1 VSADAAVRPQ
11 LEAVFRAALAAVEP
25 GAAVRRHVARDA
37 NGRLCVAGE
46 PLAPG
51 ARLAVLAV
59 GKAAAPM
66 ARALEEVA
74 GEQIAAGLAIAPDA
88 HALALERFE
97 VCEASHPVPDA
108 RSERAARRAQ
118 QFVAATGA
126 DDVLVVLLSGGTS
139 SLLSCPA
146 PDLDLEDFARTTAL
160 LLEHAAAIDELNAV
174 RKHLSAVAGGRL
186 ALQATAARVQVLTI
200 SDVLGDR
207 LDTIGSGPFAAD
219 PTTYADALAVVDAR
233 GLRSRLPRR
242 IRAHLEAGARG
253 EREET
258 PSGDDVR
265 LQRVRHT
272 LIASNA
278 MALEAAGSAARE
290 LGLRAIRVTDGL
302 RGEARAAGTHL
313 AALCDAV
320 SPGAPTLLLTGGE
333 TVVHV
338 RGSGRGGRN
347 QELALAAALTLAG
360 RKGAALLAAG
370 TDGTDGPTDAAGA
383 WADGGT
389 ALRGAAAGVDA
400 AGHLAA
406 NDAYA
411 FFLREGGLLRTGPT
425 HTNVM
430 DLVLLLVGADRI
442 ESGRDASRPPRVESP
457 GISSGEP

>member
-1 VSADAAVRPQ
+1 VSADAAVRAQ
-11 LEAVFRAALAAVEP
+11 LEGVFRAALAAVEP
-25 GAAVRRHVARDA
+25 GAAVRRHLAHDA
-37 NGRLCVAGE
+37 NGRLCIAGE
-46 PLAPG
+46 SLAPG

-74 GEQIAAGLAIAPDA
+74 GEYIAAGLAIAPDG

-97 VCEASHPVPDA
+97 VCEASHPVPDV

-126 DDVLVVLLSGGTS
+126 GDVLLVLLSGGAS

-186 ALQATAARVQVLTI
+186 ALQASAARVQVLTI

-207 LDTIGSGPFAAD
+207 LDTIGSGPFAGD

-242 IRAHLEAGARG
+242 IRAYLEAGARG

-258 PSGDDVR
+258 PSGDDAR

-278 MALEAAGSAARE
+278 TALEAAGRAARE
-290 LGLRAIRVTDGL
+290 LGLRAIRVTGGL
-302 RGEARAAGTHL
+302 RGEARAAGAQL

-320 SPGAPTLLLTGGE
+320 RPGAPTLLLAGGE

-347 QELALAAALTLAG
+347 QELALAAALALAG
-360 RKGAALLAAG
+360 REGAALLAAG

-383 WADGGT
+383 FADGGT
-389 ALRGAAAGVDA
+389 VARGRALGLDARAALQD
-400 AGHLAA
+400 
-406 NDAYA
+406 NDAYG
-411 FFLREGGLLRTGPT
+411 FFSAEGGVLRTGPT
-425 HTNVM
+425 RTNVM
-430 DLVLLLVGADRI
+430 DLAFAYVD
-442 ESGRDASRPPRVESP
+442 PR
-457 GISSGEP
+457 

>member
-1 VSADAAVRPQ
+1 VSADAAVRAQ
-11 LEAVFRAALAAVEP
+11 LESVFRASLAAIEP

-37 NGRLCVAGE
+37 NGCLCVAGE
-46 PLAPG
+46 SLEAG

-74 GEQIAAGLAIAPDA
+74 GEQIAAGLAIAPDG
-88 HALALERFE
+88 HALALERFD
-97 VCEASHPVPDA
+97 VCEASHPVPDD

-118 QFVAATGA
+118 RFVATAESS
-126 DDVLVVLLSGGTS
+126 DVLVVLLSGGTS

-146 PDLDLEDFARTTAL
+146 PGLDLEDFARTTAL

-186 ALQATAARVQVLTI
+186 ALQASAERVEVLTI

-219 PTTYADALAVVDAR
+219 HTTYADALTAIDAR
-233 GLRSRLPRR
+233 GLRPRLPSR

-258 PSGDDVR
+258 PSDDDAR
-265 LQRVRHT
+265 LRRVRHT

-278 MALEAAGSAARE
+278 TALGAARDAARD
-290 LGLRAIRVTDGL
+290 LGLRAIRITDGL
-302 RGEARAAGTHL
+302 RGEARVAGGHL
-313 AALCDAV
+313 AALCEAV
-320 SPGAPTLLLTGGE
+320 TPDAPTLLLAGGE
-333 TVVHV
+333 TVVQV

-347 QELALAAALTLAG
+347 QELALAAALALAG

-383 WADGGT
+383 FADGGT
-389 ALRGAAAGVDA
+389 VGRGRALGLDARAALDD
-400 AGHLAA
+400 
-406 NDAYA
+406 NDAYG
-411 FFLREGGLLRTGPT
+411 FFSAEGGILRTGPT
-425 HTNVM
+425 RTNVM
-430 DLVLLLVGADRI
+430 DLVLAYVA
-442 ESGRDASRPPRVESP
+442 PR
-457 GISSGEP
+457 